1 VVGGSRGKPATPR
14 RIRLSFS
21 ALCLAFFFVAA
32 VPLYRELSQRGDIWW
47 TPYTM
52 LVPLAE
58 SGDRVEIYARGKP
71 FAALLRTGQLR
82 TAGDGAP
89 GVLAVSDIGLRFN
102 NRDRVRAERL
112 PMLLASAAGCGA
124 TACLFLLMLSGRLA
138 YRGEK
143 ER

>member
-1 VVGGSRGKPATPR
+1 MPL
-14 RIRLSFS
+14 RIRLFFS
-21 ALCLAFFFVAA
+21 ALSLVLFFVAA

-52 LVPLAE
+52 LVPLTD

-71 FAALLRTGQLR
+71 LTALLRTGQLR

-89 GVLAVSDIGLRFN
+89 SPLAVSDFGLRFN
-102 NRDRVRAERL
+102 NRDRVRAGRL
-112 PMLLASAAGCGA
+112 PMLLACAAGCGA
-124 TACLFLLMLSGRLA
+124 TACLFLLVLAGRLA